1 MERIAYAEA
10 ARVLGESPH
19 SRRWEEYM
27 ASIMESAAGDAY
39 DPDNA
44 YPDGLPEV
52 FFWEAD

>member
-1 MERIAYAEA
+1 
-10 ARVLGESPH
+10 
-19 SRRWEEYM
+19 M
-27 ASIMESAAGDAY
+27 APIMESAAGDAY